1 MVGCNSTV
9 VGITFGAMA
18 GGNRAVRAAFDGHEP
33 NRAVT
38 AINLNLISARHPV
51 VVSTLRQRV
60 TLVSRLL
67 LNSYRHGFARYV
79 YSLQKRVN
87 GFDIPLAHHS
97 DVELVLTFVQV
108 SHHHPFLIP

>member
-1 MVGCNSTV
+1 
-9 VGITFGAMA
+9 MA
-18 GGNRAVRAAFDGHEP
+18 GGNRAGRAAFDGHEP

-67 LNSYRHGFARYV
+67 LNSYRHSFARYV
-79 YSLQKRVN
+79 QSLKERVN
-87 GFDIPLAHHS
+87 AFDIPLAHHS
-97 DVELVLTFVQV
+97 DVEFICAFLRVN
-108 SHHHPFLIP
+108 HYHPFLIPYPL